1 MKNNRRDFLKM
12 VAAGIAANALE
23 SRFSYL
29 DTRYETRHPFNES
42 RAFNRV
48 EGSAAQTVLPRWRG
62 FNLLDMFTMR
72 SKGDFPEEEFRWI
85 RDFGFDFIRLPM
97 CYRLWIENSDDY
109 KINEPMLQKLDHAVE
124 LCGKYGLHVDLNFH
138 RGPGYSVNREF
149 TEPLSLW
156 KDQKALDAF
165 CFHWQM
171 LAKRYRGIAE
181 DKLSFN
187 LLNEP
192 PSEGE
197 RMSRADHER
206 VVRAAVAAIRQ
217 VSPDR
222 IIIADG
228 LSWAREPL
236 PELADLGIAQS
247 CRAYEPMFISHYK
260 ASWVN
265 SKDYP
270 EPAWPGHGW
279 DRKRLEEYYQK
290 WADLA
295 KKGIGVHCGE
305 GGTFNKTP
313 HNVVLAWLRDV
324 LEILTGHG
332 IGLALW
338 NFRGSFGIIDS
349 DRTDVAY
356 EDFHGH
362 KLDRKLLE
370 LLQEFK

>member
-12 VAAGIAANALE
+12 VAAGL
-23 SRFSYL
+23 
-29 DTRYETRHPFNES
+29 T
-42 RAFNRV
+42 
-48 EGSAAQTVLPRWRG
+48 SAAMPAYAKQTEKKTSKPVVQMVLPRWRG

-72 SKGDFPEEEFRWI
+72 SKGDFPEDDFRWI
-85 RDFGFDFIRLPM
+85 QDFGFDFVRLPM
-97 CYRLWIENSDDY
+97 CYRLWLENGDDY
-109 KINEPMLQKLDHAVE
+109 KINENMLEKLDRAVE
-124 LCGKYGLHVDLNFH
+124 LGGKYGLHVSLNFH

-149 TEPLSLW
+149 TEPLNLW

-171 LAKRYRGIAE
+171 LAKRYRGIAKE
-181 DKLSFN
+181 KLSFN
-187 LLNEP
+187 LINEP

-206 VVRAAVAAIRQ
+206 VVRAAAAAIRQ
-217 VSPDR
+217 ASPDR

-247 CRAYEPMFISHYK
+247 TRAYEPMFISHYK
-260 ASWVN
+260 ASWVRG
-265 SKDYP
+265 DRFP
-270 EPAWPGHGW
+270 QPAWPGNDW
-279 DRKRLEEYYQK
+279 DRKRLEEHYQK

-295 KKGIGVHCGE
+295 KKGVGVHCGE
-305 GGTFNKTP
+305 GGAYNKTP

-324 LEILTGHG
+324 LEILTSHG
-332 IGLALW
+332 IGLAMW

-349 DRTDVAY
+349 GREDVQY

-370 LLQEFK
+370 LLKKF

>member
-12 VAAGIAANALE
+12 AAGSVAAASLPAYGQEPKEKQEKL
-23 SRFSYL
+23 SK
-29 DTRYETRHPFNES
+29 
-42 RAFNRV
+42 
-48 EGSAAQTVLPRWRG
+48 SAAQTAIPRWRG

-72 SKGDFPEEEFRWI
+72 SKGEFAEDDFRWI
-85 RDFGFDFIRLPM
+85 RDLGFNFVRLPT
-97 CYRLWIENSDDY
+97 CYRVWIKDGDDY
-109 KINEPMLQKLDHAVE
+109 KLNEPMLEKLDRAVE
-124 LCGKYGLHVDLNFH
+124 LGNKYGLHVDINFH

-149 TEPLSLW
+149 TEPFNLW
-156 KDQKALDAF
+156 KDKEALDAF

-171 LAKRYRGIAE
+171 LAKRYRGISKE
-181 DKLSFN
+181 KLSFN
-187 LLNEP
+187 LINEP
-192 PSEGE
+192 PSIGE

-217 VSPDR
+217 ASPDR

-228 LSWAREPL
+228 LSWAREPM
-236 PELADLGIAQS
+236 PELADLRIAQS

-260 ASWVN
+260 ASWVD
-265 SKDYP
+265 SKNYP
-270 EPAWPGHGW
+270 EPAWPGNGW
-279 DRKRLEEYYQK
+279 DRKRLEEHYQK

-295 KKGIGVHCGE
+295 KKGMGVHCGE

-313 HNVVLAWLRDV
+313 HKVVLAWLRDV

-349 DRTDVAY
+349 GRADVQY
-356 EDFHGH
+356 EEFSGH

>member
-1 MKNNRRDFLKM
+1 MDSNRREFLKR
-12 VAAGIAANALE
+12 VAAGIAAAALPG
-23 SRFSYL
+23 Y
-29 DTRYETRHPFNES
+29 
-42 RAFNRV
+42 AQ
-48 EGSAAQTVLPRWRG
+48 SARGVPRWRG
-62 FNLLDMFTMR
+62 FNLLDMFTLR
-72 SKGDFPEEEFRWI
+72 SRGDFPEDDFMWI
-85 RDFGFDFIRLPM
+85 RDFGFNFVRLPM
-97 CYRLWIENSDDY
+97 CYRLWIENGDDY
-109 KINEPMLQKLDHAVE
+109 KIHEPMLQKLDRAIE
-124 LCGKYGLHVDLNFH
+124 LGGKYGLHVDLNFH

-149 TEPLSLW
+149 TEPLNLW

-171 LAKRYRGIAE
+171 LAKRYRGIAKE
-181 DKLSFN
+181 KLSFN
-187 LLNEP
+187 LINEP
-192 PSEGE
+192 PSIGE

-217 VSPDR
+217 ESPDR

-228 LSWAREPL
+228 LSWAREPM

-265 SKDYP
+265 SKNYP
-270 EPAWPGHGW
+270 EPAWPGNGW
-279 DRKRLEEYYQK
+279 DRKRLEEHYQK
-290 WADLA
+290 WANLA
-295 KKGIGVHCGE
+295 KEGVGVHCGE
-305 GGTFNKTP
+305 GGAFNKTP
-313 HNVVLAWLRDV
+313 HSVVLAWLRDV

-332 IGLALW
+332 IGLAMW

-349 DRTDVAY
+349 GREDVQY

-370 LLQEFK
+370 LLKEFE